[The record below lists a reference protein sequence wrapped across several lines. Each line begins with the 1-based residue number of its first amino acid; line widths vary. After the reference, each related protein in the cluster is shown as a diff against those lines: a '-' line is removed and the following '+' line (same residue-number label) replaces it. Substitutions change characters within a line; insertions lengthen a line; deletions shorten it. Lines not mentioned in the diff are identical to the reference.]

1 MKKYK
6 LDQLEFQTM
15 EGFLSTFTPP
25 NTYEMYDNVNDR
37 SAVLNKYNF
46 SQEIVHFKN
55 EQKEI
60 LIQKLNKEIDNYSE
74 ELKKIN
80 NTLIN
85 IDKSIN
91 DLAAPKKI
99 KEINLELEEIVSLS
113 NSKQNDEP
121 VDTKFYNKYSPIF
134 SYSMNESNKEYM
146 ESLGLKYVVDIPKEH
161 EDLLKK
167 DLESGKI
174 NKEIYEK
181 KYSNLML
188 AYTKLEVSDS
198 YFDNLFK
205 LYFDF
210 IKPAMEVSPLN
221 WLHKSHLFYP
231 TNPNLMINDTPKDGR
246 YVTPFNRDLGQKSIL
261 ERFSLKT
268 EEKRIRFYK
277 ENYNLDTPNNS
288 ELREEYWNN
297 RDDKDYIETKLI
309 NPIYTSDVLNLNKSY
324 LLEVAGLGNIFKDHP
339 IYREHLAHEF
349 EKTFDEKTNN
359 ANFEEGFNYE
369 KNLFY
374 LQNGYEKDSKTDKIR
389 NILSKVEV
397 KRSNLLT
404 INSFEEFNSL
414 NYSQEEKTKL
424 FLNLLVAC
432 FKVEHYEKVISK
444 SRLSSYRKQID
455 TISDENGVGNIFII
469 PSHDY
474 NRIYGSNIREDLEKS
489 SSNTYELKLRQ
500 SLSNKIGFHVF
511 KANLFNQTEF
521 MSEVTNEDLYHPN
534 LITKRNY
541 HLQVKSNSG
550 MKFAPSMF
558 MKLKNQYKVVGLI
571 LSDKD
576 TNDYKFKVIIIE
588 DENGNKKKYDFYD
601 ITNRFPY
608 VKVLFELDE
617 KDSGFNIL
625 DIKIET
631 EKKIIINEDDFEN
644 LWKIN
649 LNIEND
655 FEIIHNLYM
664 NTIQNIDWDLEFD
677 HNLILNNIW
686 NQFYKSWFEMEQE
699 KIDFW
704 QTISNEVKYKINNE
718 STKELKDF
726 YYNMKFLLKDVYEK
740 IMSQY
745 SYEARTSEYFEF
757 RLDIDTLI
765 NTIINEDKRSIT
777 SSYEVDKFYDRMGK
791 YEQDN
796 YVNNEFL
803 KETFNNGKLKT
814 FLNEKFN
821 EKIQNIS
828 NEPEF
833 AISKIGKH
841 GVIVV
846 DKILKFVLEKLNPLN
861 RPKEVNPLSLYSNE
875 VRELIGKMEIKYGK
889 NFIDSERPPY
899 FPTVKHIIKHVNLDE
914 KENKLNSDLIK
925 YYHSRIKPMIDI
937 KSKYNNYIIP
947 EYYNEKRWSGQFKK
961 YRSLEKE
968 VNDTIFIAKIVNGI
982 DAVKDKSYELNKV
995 IELEKDRSDLV
1006 EQHNKMA
1013 KEFKDKKEERKLLLP
1028 KYEETIKKMKEL
1040 KLDNYVVTNN
1050 IDREKFIVTMKAI
1063 VDMTLNEFNKDK
1075 IIDLTKLDNIDD
1087 NLKKFEE
1094 SLISLNTITKNAL
1107 ISNYIL
1113 HINSLYEKRGL
1124 TEKFNLVELN
1134 PLKKEIILNDSE
1146 NRKNTLNLISQH
1158 GINSQGREI
1167 NKIKMYEGNH
1177 FPLFVDLESKTI
1189 WSVEWT
1195 TKYPTLNIY
1204 MLPEKYLSIEQ
1215 NKEYFETFWD
1225 SLVDLNKSN
1234 SIVSLE
1240 TFVKHFSIFD
1250 DRVKL
1255 KFDEEGIDYRLNNLD
1270 RIKDI
1275 FSLIQTNYFLQLEQ
1289 LEEKSLFL
1297 DIDANY
1303 IYNSKPNIGAIPF
1316 MNKKD
1321 ERILENTLFKQEVEN
1336 FNLRDVNYINPF
1348 NYTEKDKQ
1356 SSSLMIQKRKVDG
1369 FVGESKTKETMKI
1382 MQKETIKN
1390 KENDQI
1396 INKSL
1401 KNYSFTYE
1409 TLYGF
1414 KNYSKNEKKLDT
1426 KIKMDDQII
1435 NIYDGQ
1441 PNLIKIFKTLEELQI
1456 YKNNYENTL
1465 NKDMNFSN
1473 TLAS

>member
-1 MKKYK
+1 
-6 LDQLEFQTM
+6 
-15 EGFLSTFTPP
+15 
-25 NTYEMYDNVNDR
+25 
-37 SAVLNKYNF
+37 
-46 SQEIVHFKN
+46 
-55 EQKEI
+55 
-60 LIQKLNKEIDNYSE
+60 
-74 ELKKIN
+74 
-80 NTLIN
+80 
-85 IDKSIN
+85 
-91 DLAAPKKI
+91 
-99 KEINLELEEIVSLS
+99 
-113 NSKQNDEP
+113 
-121 VDTKFYNKYSPIF
+121 
-134 SYSMNESNKEYM
+134 
-146 ESLGLKYVVDIPKEH
+146 
-161 EDLLKK
+161 
-167 DLESGKI
+167 
-174 NKEIYEK
+174 
-181 KYSNLML
+181 ML
-188 AYTKLEVSDS
+188 AYTTLEVSDS

-231 TNPNLMINDTPKDGR
+231 TNPSLMINDTPEDGR
-246 YVTPFNRDLGQKSIL
+246 YVTPFNRDLGQTSIL

-268 EEKRIRFYK
+268 EEKNIRFYK
-277 ENYNLDTPNNS
+277 EHYILDTPNNS

-297 RDDKDYIETKLI
+297 RDDKDYIETKI
-309 NPIYTSDVLNLNKSY
+309 TNPIYTSDVLNLNKSY
-324 LLEVAGLGNIFKDHP
+324 LLEVAGLGNIFKDHT
-339 IYREHLAHEF
+339 IYKEHLSHNF
-349 EKTFDEKTNN
+349 ERTIGEKLNGIGW
-359 ANFEEGFNYE
+359 EEGFDYS

-374 LQNGYEKDSKTDKIR
+374 LQNGYQKDSKTDKLR
-389 NILSKVEV
+389 TILNQIEIKGN
-397 KRSNLLT
+397 NLLT

-424 FLNLLVAC
+424 FLNLLVGCLKIEC
-432 FKVEHYEKVISK
+432 FEGSGKT
-444 SRLSSYRKQID
+444 RLPSLYKHTNTMSLQ
-455 TISDENGVGNIFII
+455 DENPGIMFILNKRDYDRQFGENIIK
-469 PSHDY
+469 
-474 NRIYGSNIREDLEKS
+474 DLEKENPNS
-489 SSNTYELKLRQ
+489 YELKTRK
-500 SLSNKIGFHVF
+500 SLSKKIGFHIF
-511 KANLFNQTEF
+511 KANLFNRNEF
-521 MSEVTNEDLYHPN
+521 MSDVTNEDLYNAN
-534 LITKRNY
+534 LITKNNVWNQKRSKN
-541 HLQVKSNSG
+541 G
-550 MKFAPSMF
+550 ATMTPSIF
-558 MKLKNQYKVVGLI
+558 SKLKNGYEIVGLI
-571 LSDKD
+571 LGDKD
-576 TNDYKFKVIIIE
+576 TEDFRYKTIIIQ
-588 DENGNKKKYDFYD
+588 DENGNKKKYDYND
-601 ITNRFPY
+601 LINRFPHI
-608 VKVLFELDE
+608 KVLMDLDE
-617 KDSGFNIL
+617 NDGGFDLANIEL
-625 DIKIET
+625 QR
-631 EKKIIINEDDFEN
+631 EKTITINQYDFDN
-644 LWKIN
+644 LWNRN
-649 LNIEND
+649 LNIKED
-655 FEIIHNLYM
+655 FEIIHNLHM
-664 NTIQNIDWDLEFD
+664 NAIEKFD
-677 HNLILNNIW
+677 IEHIFDENLILNNIW
-686 NQFYKSWFEMEQE
+686 NQFYKPWFEIEQE
-699 KIDFW
+699 KIEFW
-704 QTISNEVKYKINNE
+704 PTISNEVKYKINNE
-718 STKELKDF
+718 STKELKEF
-726 YYNMKFLLKDVYEK
+726 YDKIEYLLKDVYEK

-745 SYEARTSEYFEF
+745 SYESRISEYFEF

-765 NTIINEDKRSIT
+765 NTIINEDKKSIT
-777 SSYEVDKFYDRMGK
+777 SNYEVDRFYDRMGK
-791 YEQDN
+791 YDQNN
-796 YVNNEFL
+796 YINNEFL

-814 FLNEKFN
+814 FLNEQFN

-875 VRELIGKMEIKYGK
+875 VRGLIGKMETKYGK
-889 NFIDSERPPY
+889 TFVDLERPPY

-968 VNDTIFIAKIVNGI
+968 VNDSIFIAKIVNGI
-982 DAVKDKSYELNKV
+982 DVVKDKSYELTKV
-995 IELEKDRSDLV
+995 IELEKNRSDLV

-1040 KLDNYVVTNN
+1040 KLDNYIVTNN
-1050 IDREKFIVTMKAI
+1050 IDREKFIITMKAI

-1094 SLISLNTITKNAL
+1094 SLTSLNTITKNAL

-1124 TEKFNLVELN
+1124 IDKFNLVELN

-1146 NRKNTLNLISQH
+1146 NRSKTLNLISQH

-1177 FPLFVDLESKTI
+1177 FPLFIDLESKTI

-1204 MLPEKYLSIEQ
+1204 MLPEKYQSMEK

-1225 SLVDLNKSN
+1225 SLVDLNRSN

-1240 TFVKHFSIFD
+1240 TFAKYFSIFD

-1303 IYNSKPNIGAIPF
+1303 IYDSKPNIGAIPF

-1321 ERILENTLFKQEVEN
+1321 ERILEDTIFKQEVEN
-1336 FNLRDVNYINPF
+1336 FNSRDFNYINPF
-1348 NYTEKDKQ
+1348 NYIEKDKQ

-1390 KENDQI
+1390 KENNII

-1414 KNYSKNEKKLDT
+1414 KNYSKNLKKLDT
-1426 KIKMDDQII
+1426 KIKVDDQII
-1435 NIYDGQ
+1435 NMYDEQ
-1441 PNLIKIFKTLEELQI
+1441 PNLIKIFKTLEELQN
-1456 YKNNYENTL
+1456 YKNNYENVL
-1465 NKDMNFSN
+1465 NKDMNFSGPFKILCQTGKINN
-1473 TLAS
+1473 TKGHRDEDRNRCRAICS